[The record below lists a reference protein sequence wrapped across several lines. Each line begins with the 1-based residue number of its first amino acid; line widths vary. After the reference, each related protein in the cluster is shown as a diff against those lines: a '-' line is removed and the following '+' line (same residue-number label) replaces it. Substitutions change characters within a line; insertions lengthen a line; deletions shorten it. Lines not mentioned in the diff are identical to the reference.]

1 MGPWW
6 GWTDWKKSFPF
17 TKCHLS
23 AYILHS
29 DFFPLSTKSFLASVI
44 HTQGKYMKGSLC
56 ILKAFQSKHTANTQV
71 YYCYVNDILNFLW
84 PQDATTLVGL
94 RMASIHVFTSGIL
107 WALINNSGSSKKC
120 EHHHYVFLHRYLYF
134 DCKEY
139 SQRPVFWTTIKRA
152 SFLCC
157 SFESKMPQKCLPME
171 TGESE
176 HAIWVITCSC
186 AKTKTKTKPR
196 MKVFARLK

>member
-1 MGPWW
+1 
-6 GWTDWKKSFPF
+6 
-17 TKCHLS
+17 
-23 AYILHS
+23 
-29 DFFPLSTKSFLASVI
+29 
-44 HTQGKYMKGSLC
+44 MKGSLC

-84 PQDATTLVGL
+84 PQDASTMVGL

-139 SQRPVFWTTIKRA
+139 SQRPVFCTTIKRA

-157 SFESKMPQKCLPME
+157 SVERKMPPKCLPME

-176 HAIWVITCSC
+176 QWTCYLSKYYIWCDDLVRRGVKMNPSHKRYSKGTYTGFVLRIGLIMW
-186 AKTKTKTKPR
+186 KTWAFSKNT
-196 MKVFARLK
+196 